1 MNAASPE
8 GDRICLRDMPKV
20 WRPNLSK
27 VHASIWDIELPTR
40 QKCICGQMSIHQKN
54 GEVVRKEKTLATA
67 INNNLTSR
75 TNERIASV
83 KLHACPLC
91 KRSWIGTKLL

>member
-27 VHASIWDIELPTR
+27 VHASIW
-40 QKCICGQMSIHQKN
+40 GY
-54 GEVVRKEKTLATA
+54 
-67 INNNLTSR
+67 
-75 TNERIASV
+75 RIADSSEM
-83 KLHACPLC
+83 HMCPDEYPSEE
-91 KRSWIGTKLL
+91 RHIRREMTAS